1 MLRSPLCDAFGIDV
15 PIILAPMGTCTSA
28 ELAAAVSNAGG
39 LGGIGTLFRA
49 TAAIK
54 RDIDTIRTLTSRPF
68 AINHIPQTL
77 DAEAFRN
84 TLEARPAVISFTLAD
99 PGEELVR
106 QAHDA
111 GARVMIQV
119 TTVTQAIEAA
129 ERGADVISAQGSESG
144 GYCGDVSTMAL
155 VPQVVD
161 AVSPLPVV
169 ASGGI
174 FDGRGIAAA
183 LMLGASGV
191 NLGTRFIA
199 SAEAPAPVE
208 WKQAI
213 TTAQSEDAVKVE
225 VLNDISPLPGTAG
238 FRTALRSLRT
248 AFLDEWSAKREQAR
262 QERDRLRA
270 LIVSTTQAGHQHEC
284 LLTAGQ
290 TAGGISE
297 ILPVKEI
304 MNRLVAETEAALSRA
319 QSLGEQK
326 RREPAKLVPNGDPL
340 GGARPSDDAI
350 AWDIVE
356 PDSLGG

>member
-1 MLRSPLCDAFGIDV
+1 MVKTPLCDLFDIET

-39 LGGIGTLFRA
+39 LGGIGTLFRS
-49 TAAIK
+49 TAAVK
-54 RDIDTIRTLTSRPF
+54 RDIDMVKVLTNRAF

-77 DAEAFRN
+77 DPEAFRY
-84 TLEARPAVISFTLAD
+84 TLEARPPVISFTLAL
-99 PGEELVR
+99 PGDLVR

-111 GARVMIQV
+111 GALVMLQV
-119 TTVTQAIEAA
+119 TTVSQALQGA
-129 ERGADVISAQGSESG
+129 ELGVDVIVAQGGESG

-161 AVSPLPVV
+161 AVSPIPVV

-183 LMLGASGV
+183 LMLGAVGV

-199 SAEAPAPVE
+199 SKEAPAPDE

-213 TTAQSEDAVKVE
+213 TRANSEDAIKVE

-238 FRTALRSLRT
+238 FGTVLRSLPT
-248 AFLDEWSAKREQAR
+248 AFLKEWSTKRDEACR
-262 QERDRLRA
+262 ERDRLRGQ
-270 LIVSTTQAGHQHEC
+270 IVSTTQAGRQHEC

-290 TAGGISE
+290 TVGGINEILSVSE
-297 ILPVKEI
+297 I
-304 MNRLVAETEAALSRA
+304 MHQLVAETEAALIRA
-319 QSLGEQK
+319 
-326 RREPAKLVPNGDPL
+326 NNL
-340 GGARPSDDAI
+340 GGAITPRAT
-350 AWDIVE
+350 AATAR
-356 PDSLGG
+356 